1 MIEEFNNRL
10 IVIPRFLG
18 LKIFKNGIQIADEH
32 RMVIKVIISIV
43 DSLFD
48 EKDQQIRK
56 SSNQFISSVR
66 LTSIYWSFI

>member
-32 RMVIKVIISIV
+32 RMVIKVIISII
-43 DSLFD
+43 DDLFD
-48 EKDQQIRK
+48 EKD
-56 SSNQFISSVR
+56 
-66 LTSIYWSFI
+66 